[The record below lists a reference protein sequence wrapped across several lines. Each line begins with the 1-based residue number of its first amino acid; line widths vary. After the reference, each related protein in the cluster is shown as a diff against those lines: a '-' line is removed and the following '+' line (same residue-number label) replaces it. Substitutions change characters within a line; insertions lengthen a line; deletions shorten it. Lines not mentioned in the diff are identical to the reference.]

1 MLDGREQTL
10 SGVRLLLGAP
20 GSGKTYQ
27 LLQEARAYLES
38 GQPESGLLVLTP
50 SRLSATRF
58 RQQLME
64 GLAAT
69 VSSPPVRAWQAYAF
83 DLLLRGQAAGYLPA
97 LTEAPKLLSG
107 PEQDVLIRQL
117 LEGHRLGQGKPL
129 VWPDDLSEALP
140 TAGFRQEVREF
151 FDRLAEYDLSAQQL
165 EDLASSQ
172 GRPVWAAVAGLYREY
187 RQVRNLRAPNAYDP
201 AALIHEAVRLLLA
214 QPDFL
219 AAERRRLRLVLVD
232 DVQELT
238 PSIYRLLTLLT
249 APSLEVLSAPSAM
262 SSRGLDS
269 AGLEALSPALA
280 ASPGLLLAACGDTV
294 VQGFRG
300 AQPGLLSLLDR
311 IYGRGLERH
320 YLTDSWRMA
329 QPLADAWAHL
339 AARLPQIPGAVYER
353 QLKVPEAGASPE
365 EGQAQRGEGAVQGL
379 LLASQ
384 QEENQLLAQMILEDH
399 LYRGLPYS
407 QNLIVVRQSSDISRL
422 KRALTGLGLPVRTA
436 AAATPLRDEPAVR
449 PFLDALGLILH
460 TQRIRQQEA
469 QLGAEGEP
477 ETSPAWGLQAET
489 ATALLTSRLGGASS
503 LEVRRLRQHLRA
515 AELRSG
521 GGRTSD
527 DLLVEALVHPQ
538 LLPQRSASQAARR
551 LSRVLTAGAQALSQ
565 PGASPGSVLWALWQA
580 SGLAEIWKAQALAGG
595 EGSER
600 ANRDL
605 DAIMGLFEAAERY
618 SDQLPG
624 ASAQQFLHYIDA
636 QDLPM
641 DTLAARAS
649 HQDAVEILTPAL
661 AAGRQ
666 WDKVYVAG
674 LQEGVWPNT
683 TLRGS
688 LLGSQ
693 DLVDLVTGRQLE
705 GTGNYLERLKET
717 RYDEFRMFATA
728 VSRARQT
735 VTCTAVF
742 SQDDAPSELLSIYA
756 PLPPEQEERPLTQV
770 RRPMTLRSLVAE
782 LRQAAEAQQ
791 LSPAKAQAAAR
802 LLARLSDTEQT
813 AGRPVAG
820 ATPEHWWGL
829 LPLSSTA
836 AAFSP
841 KAPVPLSPSQVG
853 TIHSSPLDWFVSAAR
868 AQEASSTAQSL
879 GTLIHSI
886 CEDYPQGTYSQL
898 EAALE
903 ERLPS
908 LGLDPEDWE
917 TQQLIERAQKMLGKF
932 ASYVGALEEKEGR
945 RLLGVEGSFQVLVTG
960 PARQAM
966 LSGRVDRLE
975 QDRLGRLVIIDIKTG
990 KNKPT
995 KKEIER
1001 FPQLAVYQVALAAGA
1016 APQLLKEAQSASTSP
1031 SDLPANPSG
1040 GAVLLQIGDKN
1051 KSFSAQT
1058 QEALEA
1064 EESWAWDLVH
1074 QAAELISGASLQAR
1088 HDPANP
1094 WDCRLP
1100 QICPL
1105 CQQGRQITVRP
1116 APQMPGEEPHA

>member
-1 MLDGREQTL
+1 MLEGREQKQT
-10 SGVRLLLGAP
+10 GVGLLLGAP

-83 DLLLRGQAAGYLPA
+83 DLLVRGQAAGYLPA

-107 PEQDVLIRQL
+107 PEQDVLIREL

-129 VWPDDLSEALP
+129 AWPDDLTEALP
-140 TAGFRQEVREF
+140 TAGFRREIREF

-249 APSLEVLSAPSAM
+249 APGLEVLSAPSAM

-269 AGLEALSPALA
+269 ARLEAVAPALVFQ
-280 ASPGLLLAACGDTV
+280 PRLLLAACGDTV

-311 IYGRGLERH
+311 IYGQGLERQ
-320 YLTDSWRMA
+320 LLRDSWRMA
-329 QPLADAWAHL
+329 ESLADAWAQL

-353 QLKVPEAGASPE
+353 QLRAPGADDSPE
-365 EGQAQRGEGAVQGL
+365 EGQVQGL
-379 LLASQ
+379 LVASQ

-399 LYRGLPYS
+399 LYRGLPYA
-407 QNLIVVRQSSDISRL
+407 QNVILVRQGSDISRL

-436 AAATPLRDEPAVR
+436 AASTPLRDEPAVR

-521 GGRTSD
+521 GGRASD

-565 PGASPGSVLWALWQA
+565 PASSPGSVLWALWQA
-580 SGLAEIWKAQALAGG
+580 SGLAETWKKQALAGG

-605 DAIMGLFEAAERY
+605 DAMMGLFEAAERY

-666 WDKVYVAG
+666 WEKVYVAG

-705 GTGNYLERLKET
+705 GAGNYLERLKET

-728 VSRARQT
+728 VSRARQQ

-742 SQDDAPSELLSIYA
+742 SLDEAPSELLSIYA
-756 PLPPEQEERPLTQV
+756 PLPPEQEERSLTQV

-802 LLARLSDTEQT
+802 LLARLSDTAQT

-820 ATPEHWWGL
+820 ASPEHWWGL
-829 LPLSSTA
+829 LPLSSTG

-868 AQEASSTAQSL
+868 AEEASSTAQSL

-898 EAALE
+898 EAALT

-917 TQQLIERAQKMLGKF
+917 TQQLLERAQKMLGKF
-932 ASYVGALEEKEGR
+932 ASYVGTLDEKEGR

-960 PARQAM
+960 PARQA
-966 LSGRVDRLE
+966 LLTGRVDRVE

-990 KNKPT
+990 KTKP
-995 KKEIER
+995 KEREIER
-1001 FPQLAVYQVALAAGA
+1001 FPQLAVYQVALAEGA
-1016 APQLLKEAQSASTSP
+1016 APQLLKQAQSAPASP

-1051 KSFSAQT
+1051 QKFSAQT
-1058 QEALEA
+1058 QEALEPD
-1064 EESWAWDLVH
+1064 ESWAWDLVH
-1074 QAAELISGASLQAR
+1074 QAAELISGASIQAR

-1116 APQMPGEEPHA
+1116 TPQMPGEEPHA